1 MPLNSPQKTN
11 LEEQANA
18 VWVLG
23 ANGEV
28 AGVLLNELVVA
39 LGQGGSLVDAANPLP
54 VGGTVQIQGLEGA
67 NDSFQYPRLDPS
79 TLTMQTIEYE
89 HHEIHGGSSYIASAT
104 DADLDTAQELV
115 IAFTTP
121 NTLKWL
127 HMLAYA
133 SNTSAGTWEVL
144 EGPTI
149 TLDTG
154 ADMPVFNHNRNSAKT
169 SGVLTIE
176 TVPEVGEMTLNPTIT
191 NDGTVLLTEL
201 IGAGR
206 EKVGG
211 ESRSNNEWVLRG
223 NTTYAFRITGNAN
236 DGRATI
242 KLTWYEHTDK
252 VT

>member
-1 MPLNSPQKTN
+1 LNSPSKTK
-11 LEEQANA
+11 LEEQARA

-23 ANGEV
+23 ADGQPTGVEGSALVTTAEV
-28 AGVLLNELVVA
+28 
-39 LGQGGSLVDAANPLP
+39 GGSVVDADNPMP
-54 VGGTVQIQGLEGA
+54 VEGPVQIQALEGA
-67 NDSFQYPRLDPS
+67 NESFQYPRLDAS
-79 TLTMQTIEYE
+79 TLSMQTIEYE
-89 HHEIHGGSSYIASAT
+89 HHEIHSGSAYIASAT
-104 DADLDTAQELV
+104 DADLDTADELA

-127 HMLAYA
+127 HLVAYA
-133 SNTSAGTWEVL
+133 SNTSSGTWEVL

-149 TLDTG
+149 TLDSG
-154 ADMPVFNHNRNSAKT
+154 ADLPVFNHNRNSAKT
-169 SGVLTIE
+169 SAVLTIE

-191 NDGTVLLTEL
+191 NDGTVLMTEL

-211 ESRSNNEWVLRG
+211 ESRSDNEWVLKQ

-236 DGRATI
+236 DGRASI

-252 VT
+252 S